1 MLAGTAGARRL
12 PFTFHAQAGVGRL
25 VLAHQN
31 VGPVHVERLE
41 LEVTDLGTDPG
52 NAAAERFQ
60 RRRTRLRG
68 LAVKLAASELAA
80 VNAVAARTMSKPD
93 SDPTTGADLGAGPG
107 AGKTKTTTKG

>member
-25 VLAHQN
+25 VLADQD

-68 LAVKLAASELAA
+68 LAVKLAASALE
-80 VNAVAARTMSKPD
+80 ARVEQVRRQLGLPAS
-93 SDPTTGADLGAGPG
+93 SDVIVLQMR
-107 AGKTKTTTKG
+107 